1 MAKEFYTLGCRFAK
15 WRAVLQIGDGLPS
28 EQAIQ
33 ENAWGLARYAA
44 ICQENGLVPI
54 VEPEILSDGSH
65 SAEYCQKI
73 TEKVLTAV
81 FAALQKNNI
90 LLEGCLLKPNMIT
103 YGSTHPKKAENNLKE
118 EAIRTVRALSRSV
131 PPALVGV
138 TFLSGGQTEEE
149 ASLHLNFMNQ
159 VSDIRRPWF
168 LSFSFGRALQNSSI
182 KAWSGKDE
190 NVKAGQEAL
199 LVRAK
204 ANSEAQL
211 GKYQGSSD
219 KAANESLFEAN
230 YSY

>member
-1 MAKEFYTLGCRFAK
+1 MGCRFAK
-15 WRAVLQIGDGLPS
+15 WRAVLQIGEGLPS

-81 FAALQKNNI
+81 FSALQKNNV

-103 YGSTHPKKAENNLKE
+103 YGSTHEKKKENNLRE
-118 EAIRTVRALSRSV
+118 ESIRTVRALSRSV
-131 PPALVGV
+131 PPALVGI

-149 ASLHLNFMNQ
+149 ASLHLNYMNQ

-168 LSFSFGRALQNSSI
+168 LSFSFGRALQNSAI
-182 KAWSGKDE
+182 KAWGGKEE
-190 NVKAGQEAL
+190 NVQAGQEAL
-199 LVRAK
+199 LTRAK
-204 ANSEAQL
+204 ANSLAQL
-211 GKYQGSSD
+211 GKYEGSAD
-219 KAANESLFEAN
+219 KSANESLFEAN